1 MTEHSCMQMMV
12 VRTKPRPMT
21 LAAMLAGA
29 MAVLQVCSGCESYRV
44 EHHKRPSFFQRASMG
59 KLPDEVRM
67 ADGTVIRYSS
77 FEEKGG
83 GKTARAPGRPPLQ
96 IREYHDDGTVTL
108 RCMVPEHVLVN
119 FLECLRNREYE
130 LVWDQLLA
138 EHTRQQF
145 LEDGSG
151 MEACV
156 AYLRQNRHDL
166 VATLTRMVA
175 GLAAQETR
183 FDAMGDGRVRCV
195 LRPQHVGK
203 LKYKYFDVA
212 REGIELKLLNMGG

>member
-1 MTEHSCMQMMV
+1 MT
-12 VRTKPRPMT
+12 P
-21 LAAMLAGA
+21 AAVAGLLV
-29 MAVLQVCSGCESYRV
+29 VLQALVGCEQYRV

-67 ADGTVIRYSS
+67 ADGTVVRYSTY
-77 FEEKGG
+77 EEKGG
-83 GKTARAPGRPPLQ
+83 GKTARAPGRAPLQ
-96 IREYHDDGTVTL
+96 IREEHDDGTVTL

-119 FLECLRNREYE
+119 FLECLRNQEYE
-130 LVWDQLLA
+130 LVWEQLLS

-145 LEDGSG
+145 QEDGSG
-151 MEACV
+151 VDACV
-156 AYLRQNRHDL
+156 AYLRRNRHDL

-183 FDAMGDGRVRCV
+183 FDSMGDGRTRCV

-203 LKYKYFDVA
+203 LKYKYFDLT
-212 REGIELKLLNMGG
+212 REGIELRLLNMGG